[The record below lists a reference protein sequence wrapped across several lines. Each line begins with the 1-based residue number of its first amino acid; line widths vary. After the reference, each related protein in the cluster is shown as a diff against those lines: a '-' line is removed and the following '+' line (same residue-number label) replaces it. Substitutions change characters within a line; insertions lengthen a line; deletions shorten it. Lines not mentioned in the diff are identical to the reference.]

1 MAKITELNKI
11 YNEDCIIGMQEIKD
25 KTVDLIL
32 SDPPYGVL
40 SLDWDTKPDLE
51 KMWNEY
57 NRIIKDNGMIV
68 LTATMKFGIE
78 LINSNKQYFRY
89 ELIWQKSML
98 VGFLNSKNQP
108 LRSHELILVFCKNK
122 GTYNPQG
129 LTKKKK
135 YVETKKVNQ
144 DGCYKIKHKEEMSV
158 NEYTNYPLSILKFS
172 NGNNHTIHP
181 TQKPL
186 DLFKYLILTYSNPND
201 IVLDSYMGSG
211 TTAIAC
217 IETER
222 NFIGFEKGLEYFE
235 KANKRIEENKWLQV
249 GL

>member
-1 MAKITELNKI
+1 
-11 YNEDCIIGMQEIKD
+11 
-25 KTVDLIL
+25 
-32 SDPPYGVL
+32 
-40 SLDWDTKPDLE
+40 
-51 KMWNEY
+51 
-57 NRIIKDNGMIV
+57 
-68 LTATMKFGIE
+68 
-78 LINSNKQYFRY
+78 
-89 ELIWQKSML
+89 
-98 VGFLNSKNQP
+98 
-108 LRSHELILVFCKNK
+108 
-122 GTYNPQG
+122 
-129 LTKKKK
+129 
-135 YVETKKVNQ
+135 
-144 DGCYKIKHKEEMSV
+144 MSV

-211 TTAIAC
+211 TTAMAC